1 MVGTLIENMRE
12 KFLRLSIGAT
22 LSIILVLGLIP
33 TLVMGEFFVSRSL
46 QDVDVIKKE
55 REGNE
60 FLRHIQPVDNF
71 ITDMPSD
78 PEIREEMAKKNWQLL
93 STSAAHD
100 NHSANMAS
108 QLHVKAVLDKLR
120 IIMAGDE
127 ADPRVAM
134 DALITRIG
142 DQSGLI
148 LDPELDSY
156 YLMDIVLLKSR
167 KLALAAEELER
178 VSAVTNGPRDP
189 LLLISRHRVA
199 DAARDLQSA
208 MVSAVKDNKDGTLI
222 NSNVVKTV
230 NATITA
236 SNNLVRSVDVPND
249 RRILSEANKKS
260 WAAVSYAL
268 DRALDSREEK
278 IKGELYSALA
288 VCGVVLLVAMLMAGI
303 VIAAITGGLARISK
317 RLDELSNGDVWS
329 PVPGA
334 QYHNDIGVIAQAL
347 QDFIGQ
353 SGQLENQRAEAR
365 AELEATVS
373 KVRQENEELLA
384 NALEQQ
390 GQAQEFERQAIAKLA
405 SDLEA
410 QVSGLLTG
418 SRTAADQM
426 DVEATA
432 MADSTSGV
440 QREAA
445 AAASAANEIRRT
457 VQAVAPIVEAV
468 SQQLDEYTVSLGE
481 CKTLAA
487 DAVKRM
493 GNANQRME
501 DFNQATS
508 RASQMLTLIGQVAHK
523 TNMLALNASIEAVR
537 VGEAGQGFMV
547 VAEEVKALAL
557 STRNAARDIA
567 SQITAME
574 GANNAVVNAFG
585 EVIDVVNV
593 LATQS
598 DKVVS
603 GMNQQTESIGKVE
616 DVIVSAT
623 DELSVMVQS
632 MDSADASA
640 TAAMQ
645 RSSEM
650 MAASRH
656 VSANVGALDTSVRDF
671 LGGVREAR
679 QQAA

>member
-1 MVGTLIENMRE
+1 MIGTIANNMRE
-12 KFLRLSIGAT
+12 KFLRMSIGAT
-22 LSIILVLGLIP
+22 LSIILILGFVP
-33 TLVMGEFFVSRSL
+33 ALVMGEYFVSGSL
-46 QDVDVIKKE
+46 ANVNIVQKE
-55 REGNE
+55 REGVE
-60 FLRHIQPVDNF
+60 FLRHIQPIDNF

-78 PEIREEMAKKNWQLL
+78 PQIREELAKKNWQLM
-93 STSAAHD
+93 STSAAHE
-100 NHSANMAS
+100 NHSANMTTDK
-108 QLHVKAVLDKLR
+108 HVKAVMDKLR
-120 IIMAGDE
+120 MIMTGND
-127 ADPRVAM
+127 ADPRMAM
-134 DALITRIG
+134 DALVTRIG

-156 YLMDIVLLKSR
+156 YLMDIVLIKSR
-167 KLALAAEELER
+167 KLARAAEELER
-178 VSAVTNGPRDP
+178 VSAITSGPRDP

-208 MVSAVKDNKDGTLI
+208 MVYAVEGNKDGTLV
-222 NSNVVKTV
+222 NSNVVKTI

-236 SNNLVRSVDVPND
+236 SNALVRSINVPAD
-249 RRILSEANKKS
+249 RLALSEANRKS
-260 WAAVSYAL
+260 WRAASYAL
-268 DRALDSREEK
+268 DRALDAREAH
-278 IKGELYSALA
+278 IKQDLYSALG
-288 VCGVVLLVAMLMAGI
+288 VCGVVLLIALLMAGI
-303 VIAAITGGLARISK
+303 VIAAITGGLARISQ
-317 RLDELSNGDVWS
+317 RLDELSVGDVWS

-334 QYHNDIGVIAQAL
+334 EYENDIGVIAKAL

-353 SGQLENQRAEAR
+353 SGQLEDQRVQAR
-365 AELEATVS
+365 YELEATVNQ
-373 KVRQENEELLA
+373 VRQENELLLA
-384 NALEQQ
+384 KALAQQ
-390 GQAQEFERQAIAKLA
+390 GQAQEFERQAIGKLA

-418 SRTAADQM
+418 SRTAANQM
-426 DVEATA
+426 DVEANA

-457 VQAVAPIVEAV
+457 VQAVGPIVEAV

-481 CKTLAA
+481 AKSLAA
-487 DAVKRM
+487 DAVTRV
-493 GNANQRME
+493 GNANQRMA
-501 DFNQATS
+501 DFNHATG
-508 RASQMLTLIGQVAHK
+508 RASEMLKLIGQVAHK

-567 SQITAME
+567 AQITAME
-574 GANNAVVNAFG
+574 GANNAVVSAFG
-585 EVIDVVNV
+585 DVIDVVNV

-598 DKVVS
+598 DKVAS
-603 GMNQQTESIGKVE
+603 GMNEQAAAIGQVE
-616 DVIVSAT
+616 DVIVSAA
-623 DELSVMVQS
+623 DELSVMVKS

-640 TAAMQ
+640 TAALQ
-645 RSSEM
+645 RSGEM

-656 VSANVGALDTSVRDF
+656 VSANVGALDSSVRDF